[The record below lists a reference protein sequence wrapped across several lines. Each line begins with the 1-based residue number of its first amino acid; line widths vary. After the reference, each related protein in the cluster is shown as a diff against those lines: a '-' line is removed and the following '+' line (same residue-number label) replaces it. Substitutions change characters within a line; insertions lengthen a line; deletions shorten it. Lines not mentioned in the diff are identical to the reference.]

1 MTPKVNK
8 ESKIVIIGAG
18 SFGVSSA
25 YHLAKAGYKDV
36 TIIDRQPYD
45 TNFYDSVS
53 DSSDSASSDLNK
65 IIRFSHYNEDYQE
78 LAMKTILE
86 WEKWNEMLADA
97 GDLPEGLSND
107 YPLYVKS
114 GYTRYYTEDFSNNE
128 EEISNSESF
137 KRVGLESTQFELS
150 DKKDVFRARCMGF
163 SHKLDPL
170 KLADRVDQQG
180 NKIKSHL
187 DVTAGFAYA
196 SRATYFCF
204 HLAKKLGVKHIFGP
218 EKGQLSHYIRE
229 GNKIKG
235 VVTKDGSLH
244 SSNVVIIACG
254 AWSPSLVP
262 QLESINQATS
272 GNIIVIKIPE
282 DRKDLINKYSIQKF
296 PVVAW
301 KSYSQRDEG
310 GGVFF
315 FPITEPEPYL
325 KFGARH
331 TKWTNPVTRGD
342 KSISIPLTES
352 TKPSSNEIPSDAL
365 GTVKDFIS
373 TYLPDVADL
382 PITKTRLCWYSES
395 VNDDFIIDWVPHSEG
410 LFSCGGSSTH
420 GFKFLPTVG
429 QLTVEALEGI
439 SDKYTKR
446 FSWREP
452 SSEDVKE
459 FESTIRNFDINSID
473 RSHC

>member
-1 MTPKVNK
+1 MSRKISK
-8 ESKIVIIGAG
+8 GDKIVIVGAG
-18 SFGVSSA
+18 AFGVSSA

-45 TNFYDSVS
+45 VNFYESIS
-53 DSSDSASSDLNK
+53 DSSDAASSDLNK

-78 LAMKTILE
+78 LSMKAILE
-86 WEKWNEMLADA
+86 WEKWNEILADA
-97 GDLPEGLSND
+97 GDLPKGLNND
-107 YPLYVKS
+107 YPIYVKS
-114 GYTRYYTEDFSNNE
+114 GYTRYYTEDFSKNE
-128 EEISNSESF
+128 EEIANSESF
-137 KRVGLESTQFELS
+137 RRIGLDSTQFELT
-150 DKKDVFRARCMGF
+150 DKNDVFRAKYMGF

-170 KLADRVDQQG
+170 KLDKKVDQKG

-204 HLAKKLGVKHIFGP
+204 YLAKKLGVKHIFGP
-218 EKGQLSHYIRE
+218 EKGEFIQYIKE
-229 GNKIKG
+229 GNKVRGII
-235 VVTKDGSLH
+235 TADGSNHL
-244 SSNVVIIACG
+244 SDVVIIACG

-262 QLESINQATS
+262 QLEPINQATS

-282 DRKDLINKYSIQKF
+282 DRKDLVKKYSVQKF

-301 KSYSQRDEG
+301 KSYRQRDEG

-315 FPITEPEPYL
+315 FPISEPGGYL

-331 TKWTNPVTRGD
+331 TKWTNPVKRND
-342 KSISIPLTES
+342 KSISIPLTECS
-352 TKPSSNEIPSDAL
+352 KPSITEIPSDAL

-373 TYLPDVADL
+373 SYMPDVAGL

-395 VNDDFIIDWVPHSEG
+395 VNDDFIIDWVPNTEG

-429 QLTVEALEGI
+429 QFTVQALEGVLN
-439 SDKYTKR
+439 KYTKR

-452 SSEDVKE
+452 NSEVVEE
-459 FESTIRNFDINSID
+459 FESTIKNFDINSIE
-473 RSHC
+473 RSDC